1 MMIRCLMIG
10 TFLSAQTALAG
21 GLAVVDF
28 NKAGALVREG
38 AKMQAELEELK
49 ADRSQ
54 RLKEMETQL
63 MAMQSDYQKQ
73 ELILSEDTKK
83 QKQSEIMAASQEFQS
98 AMASAQ
104 QELAQVAER
113 KGASLFERLRTT
125 TEVIGKEKGY
135 DMVIE
140 ASAVIYL
147 GKAEDITAELVTR
160 FDAGK

>member
-1 MMIRCLMIG
+1 MIFCSLIFSG
-10 TFLSAQTALAG
+10 LLTAQTALGG

-49 ADRSQ
+49 ADRGQ

-63 MAMQSDYQKQ
+63 MAMQTDYQKQ
-73 ELILSEDTKK
+73 AMILSEDTRK
-83 QKQSEIMAASQEFQS
+83 QKETQIMAAQQEFQS

-125 TEVIGKEKGY
+125 TETIGKEKGY